1 VRLSNNVAVAVVS
14 GVGLS
19 FASIA
24 AGGTAQAASAQRFE
38 APAGSIGRV
47 ASTLAVQGRVTITVT
62 DPSVAALRSPGVRG
76 SFTIKEAV
84 TRALRGTNATAIFYD
99 ARTIA
104 IVRRTS
110 SDRPKPRKTLPEKPL
125 PTVEPDHDD
134 IVVMASKQRSTLDRF
149 PGSVKL
155 IELDR
160 GWVARHAADGSA
172 ALTDMLPIVGSTNL
186 GPARNK
192 LFIRGIADSSF
203 NGPSQATVGQYLG
216 DVRLNYNAPDPNL
229 NLYDL
234 ERIEVLVGPQGTLYG
249 ASSLGG
255 VIRLVPNAPDADAV
269 AGSVSVGGS
278 ATQDGGL
285 GGDFAAMVNV
295 PVIPGTL
302 AVRLVGFVT
311 QGGGY
316 IDSPAR
322 GRRDIN
328 STFSVGQRLVVR
340 FTPNS
345 GWNFDAGLVIQNS
358 KNRDGQYTLR
368 ADSPLTR
375 DNGFAQPFHNDYY
388 LTHFTAA
395 GPIGDLELL
404 TTTSVASH
412 RLSSIFDATGAD
424 GTATRTRLREDNY
437 ILLTTHETRVT
448 GGTSAAPW
456 VAGFSSVYS
465 LSALLRTFGPTDVRP
480 VTNGVLNE
488 RLEAAVFGQVSRPLF
503 PTITGTV
510 GGRFTLAHSSGL
522 PVDETGL
529 GTDRVSRNAQRFST
543 TLALSWQPTSSF
555 TGFFHFQQGYR
566 AGGLTLSPTG
576 STQTAQRFASDD
588 LNMNEI
594 GFRLGKE
601 GHDRFSL
608 RSAVFAA
615 DWNNIQA
622 DLVDSAGLPYTANI
636 GRGRIY
642 GLDTDL
648 TWRPHPALTITAA
661 AFINASD
668 VTKPAPG
675 FGGPG
680 TNPFPNIASNGERVS
695 VAWHKTVDNDIEASA
710 TGSVRYVGKSRLGIA
725 PLLDLSQGGYAVG
738 SLGGRLDI
746 GRYGIA
752 LDVDNVANVS
762 ANSFAFGNPFGV
774 ADGNQI
780 TPVRPRTIR
789 LGIDAQF

>member
-1 VRLSNNVAVAVVS
+1 MAGFGL
-14 GVGLS
+14 GVG
-19 FASIA
+19 SIA
-24 AGGTAQAASAQRFE
+24 TSSVAQGAAAQRFDV
-38 APAGSIGRV
+38 PAGSIGRV
-47 ASTLAVQGRVTITVT
+47 ASSLAVQGRVTITVT
-62 DPSVAALRSPGVRG
+62 DPGVAALRSPGVRG
-76 SFTIKEAV
+76 SFGIRDAI
-84 TRALRGTNATAIFYD
+84 TRALRGTNATAVYYD

-104 IVRRTS
+104 IVRRTGS
-110 SDRPKPRKTLPEKPL
+110 ARLKPRKTPNEKPPNEKPL
-125 PTVEPDHDD
+125 PTVEPDHGD
-134 IVVMASKQRSTLDRF
+134 IVVMASKQRSPLDRY

-160 GWVARHAADGSA
+160 GWVARHGADGSA
-172 ALTDMLPIVGSTNL
+172 ALTDTLPMVGSTNL

-255 VIRLVPNAPDADAV
+255 VIRLVPNSPDADAV

-295 PVIPGTL
+295 PIIAGKL

-316 IDSPAR
+316 IDAPLR
-322 GRRDIN
+322 DRHDIN

-340 FTPNS
+340 FTPDS
-345 GWNFDAGLVIQNS
+345 GWSFDAGLVIQNS
-358 KNRDGQYTLR
+358 KSRDGQYTLR
-368 ADSPLTR
+368 GDPPLTR
-375 DNGFAQPFHNDYY
+375 DNAFAQPFHNDYY

-395 GPIGDLELL
+395 GPVGDAELL
-404 TTTSVASH
+404 TTTSVANH
-412 RLSSIFDATGAD
+412 ELTTVFDATGAD
-424 GTATRTRLREDNY
+424 GTTTPTRLREDNF
-437 ILLTTHETRVT
+437 ILLLTHETRVT
-448 GGTSAAPW
+448 GGTPAAPW
-456 VAGFSSVYS
+456 VAGLSSIYS
-465 LSALLRTFGPTDVRP
+465 LSALLRSLGPVDRRSATS
-480 VTNGVLNE
+480 GVLNE
-488 RLEAAVFGQVSRPLF
+488 RLEAAAFGQVSQPLS
-503 PTITGTV
+503 TTVTGTI

-522 PVDETGL
+522 PIDESGL
-529 GTDRVSRNAQRFST
+529 GTDGVSRNAQRFST

-566 AGGLTLSPTG
+566 AGGLTLAPTG
-576 STQTAQRFASDD
+576 SAQTAQRFASDD
-588 LNMNEI
+588 LTMNEI

-601 GHDRFSL
+601 GRDRFSM
-608 RSAVFAA
+608 RAAVFAA
-615 DWNNIQA
+615 DWNDIQA
-622 DLVDSAGLPYTANI
+622 DLVDSTGLPYTANI
-636 GRGRIY
+636 GRGRIL
-642 GLDTDL
+642 GLDADL
-648 TWRPHPALTITAA
+648 TWRPHPAMTITAA
-661 AFINASD
+661 AFVNASD
-668 VTKPAPG
+668 VTKPAAG

-680 TNPFPNIASNGERVS
+680 TNPFPNIASNGERIAVN
-695 VAWHKTVDNDIEASA
+695 WHKTVGNDIEASV

-725 PLLDLSQGGYAVG
+725 PLLDLPQGGYAVG
-738 SLGGRLDI
+738 SVGGRLDI

-752 LDVDNVANVS
+752 LDIDNIANTR

-774 ADGNQI
+774 AAGNQI

>member
-1 VRLSNNVAVAVVS
+1 MMAGA
-14 GVGLS
+14 GLS
-19 FASIA
+19 FGSVA
-24 AGGTAQAASAQRFE
+24 AGNVANAAPTQRFDV
-38 APAGSIGRV
+38 PAGSIGRV
-47 ASTLAVQGRVTITVT
+47 ASTLAVQGRMTITVN
-62 DPSVAALRSPGVRG
+62 DPGVAALRSPGVSG
-76 SFTIKEAV
+76 SFDIREAI
-84 TRALRGTNATAIFYD
+84 TRALRGTNATAVYYD

-104 IVRRTS
+104 IVRRTAS
-110 SDRPKPRKTLPEKPL
+110 AKAKLRRKPSETPP
-125 PTVEPDHDD
+125 PTVEPVRDD

-160 GWVARHAADGSA
+160 SWVARHAADGSA
-172 ALTDMLPIVGSTNL
+172 ALVDMLPMVGSTNL

-278 ATQDGGL
+278 TTQIGGL

-295 PVIPGTL
+295 PLIAGKL

-316 IDSPAR
+316 IDAPAR

-340 FTPNS
+340 YTPES
-345 GWNFDAGLVIQNS
+345 GWNFDAGLLIQNS
-358 KNRDGQYTLR
+358 KNRDGQYTMR
-368 ADSPLTR
+368 GDPPLTR
-375 DNGFAQPFHNDYY
+375 DNAVAQPFHNNYY

-395 GPIGDLELL
+395 GPVGDLELL
-404 TTTSVASH
+404 TTTSVANH
-412 RLSSIFDATGAD
+412 QLTTIFDATGAD
-424 GTATRTRLREDNY
+424 GTATPARLREDNY
-437 ILLTTHETRVT
+437 ILMLTHETRIT
-448 GGTSAAPW
+448 GGTASAPW
-456 VAGFSSVYS
+456 VAGISTNYS
-465 LSALLRTFGPTDVRP
+465 LSALLRALGPTDVRGAAS
-480 VTNGVLNE
+480 GVLNE
-488 RLEAAVFGQVSRPLF
+488 RLEAAVFGQISRPLSS
-503 PTITGTV
+503 TLTGTI
-510 GGRFTLAHSSGL
+510 GGRFTLAHGSGL
-522 PVDETGL
+522 PIAEAGL
-529 GTDRVSRNAQRFST
+529 GSDRVSRNAQRLSN
-543 TLALSWQPTSSF
+543 TLALMWQPTSAF

-576 STQTAQRFASDD
+576 STRTAQRFASDD

-601 GHDRFSL
+601 RRDRFSL
-608 RSAVFAA
+608 RAAVFAA

-648 TWRPHPALTITAA
+648 TWHPIPALTITAA
-661 AFINASD
+661 AFINASN
-668 VTKPAPG
+668 VSRPAPG
-675 FGGPG
+675 FGKPG
-680 TNPFPNIASNGERVS
+680 ANPFPNIASNVERVS
-695 VAWHKTVDNDIEASA
+695 VNWHRTVGTDIEASA
-710 TGSVRYVGKSRLGIA
+710 TGSIRYVGNSRLGIA
-725 PLLDLSQGGYAVG
+725 PLLDISQGGYAAG
-738 SLGGRLDI
+738 SVGGRLDI
-746 GRYGIA
+746 GRYGIS
-752 LDVDNVANVS
+752 LDIDNIANTR
-762 ANSFAFGNPFGV
+762 ANSFSFGNPFGV
-774 ADGNQI
+774 AAGDQI
-780 TPVRPRTIR
+780 TPIRPRTFR